1 MTSYETIL
9 CEVSDGAARITL
21 NRPESLN
28 SWTLEFGRELLDAVS
43 GLAVDPEVRAVLI
56 TGAGRGF
63 SSGAD
68 LRGEDRPVTAEGK
81 PDVHTPLSTLYNPII
96 KTVREMPKPVIA
108 AVNGPA
114 VGVGCSLA
122 LASDL
127 VIAAESAYFLLAFAN
142 IGLTLDG
149 GASVSLI
156 ARLGY
161 ARAVEM
167 AMLAEK
173 VPAAQALEWGLINQV
188 VTDDE
193 LASVSGDLLDRLA
206 RGATMSFTSTKR
218 LLNRAAYSNLDA
230 QLALEAE
237 LQQTHAESHDFMEGV
252 FAFMQKRPPEFSGS

>member
-1 MTSYETIL
+1 MSDYETIL
-9 CEVSDGAARITL
+9 CELDDGAARITL

-28 SWTLEFGRELLDAVS
+28 SWTLEFGRELLDALS
-43 GLAVDPEVRAVLI
+43 GLAADPEVRAVLI

-68 LRGEDRPVTAEGK
+68 LRGEDRPTTAEGK
-81 PDVHTPLSTLYNPII
+81 PDVYTPLTTLYNPII

-149 GASVSLI
+149 GASMSLL
-156 ARLGY
+156 ARLGH
-161 ARAVEM
+161 ARAAEM

-173 VPAAQALEWGLINQV
+173 IPAAKALEWGLVNQV
-188 VTDDE
+188 VGDDE
-193 LASVSGDLLDRLA
+193 LASVSGDLLERLA
-206 RGATMSFTSTKR
+206 RGATMSYASTKR
-218 LLNRAAYSNLDA
+218 LLNQAVYSNLDA

-237 LQQTHAESHDFMEGV
+237 LQQTHAESHDFIEGV
-252 FAFMQKRPPEFSGS
+252 FAFMQKRSPEFTGN